1 MPVAQAGVRVLT
13 ERELGAGELEVLF
26 LKVGVSG
33 NVPYKT
39 LTGGAEG

>member
-1 MPVAQAGVRVLT
+1 MAQARVRMLT

-33 NVPYKT
+33 NVPYNKT
-39 LTGGAEG
+39 LTGGS